1 MHVELYPVL
10 HIVVIVFLLLLS
22 YNYKME
28 IKG

>member
-10 HIVVIVFLLLLS
+10 HIVLIVFLLLLS